1 MSFIYL
7 IKNEDSNKYKI
18 GVTKNDPSKRLKGL
32 QTGSSEKLLLID
44 YFETL
49 YPYRM
54 EKMLHNRYMKY
65 HVLGEWYELPTD
77 IINNFEKECGEV
89 SDMINVMLSNPF
101 FAKDIK

>member
-77 IINNFEKECGEV
+77 IINNFGKECRDV
-89 SDMINVMLSNPF
+89 SDMIDVMLSNPF